1 MAENQHGGFWSP
13 TAETFAQHQ
22 LLHVANFWK
31 LGYPAVFNLKTQAG
45 GKAELSLTFQLP
57 SPSDPLPPPQVVPAS
72 VPPSTVWSNGGLKK
86 ANQSRL
92 RRRAK
97 RASERATAEKAAA
110 EQVLAGEV
118 TPENNATAEIC
129 TSVMKAAEEVIAE
142 EKVDEKSAQVK
153 EVAEK
158 QSTVKNVAS
167 VNEVAEVE
175 RCSDCVASTS
185 VGSSGADLTVAVS
198 ADKVKD
204 QLPPLPLCLYCCHRG
219 SEEHSVHYYGIC
231 ICSERDCTCFCYCDD
246 EQFEFKKLH
255 WPRGLGSRRAAGP
268 EGRAKAKAFALAS
281 EWISD
286 TPCKLDDCCMRCSF
300 DSRCKGGP
308 QCPTGLEVI

>member
-1 MAENQHGGFWSP
+1 MAGNQHGGFWTP

-97 RASERATAEKAAA
+97 RASERAAAEKAAA
-110 EQVLAGEV
+110 EQVLGGEV
-118 TPENNATAEIC
+118 TPENNAEIC
-129 TSVMKAAEEVIAE
+129 TSLMKAAEQVIAE
-142 EKVDEKSAQVK
+142 EKVDEKSAQMK

-185 VGSSGADLTVAVS
+185 VGSSGADLTVAVP
-198 ADKVKD
+198 ADKVQD

-219 SEEHSVHYYGIC
+219 SELTTWCTTMGSASVAKGIASVSATVTMNSLSLKSC
-231 ICSERDCTCFCYCDD
+231 TGQGDWVAGGQRD
-246 EQFEFKKLH
+246 L
-255 WPRGLGSRRAAGP
+255 RAGP
-268 EGRAKAKAFALAS
+268 EPRLLHWRLNGSVIHLAS
-281 EWISD
+281 
-286 TPCKLDDCCMRCSF
+286 
-300 DSRCKGGP
+300 
-308 QCPTGLEVI
+308 